1 MKFLRG
7 IALFFCAF
15 FAIVLGFKI
24 FSVPAKINMTEGY
37 SQSMSISFPFSI
49 STDKISQPVVSIN
62 NSASNVEIQPVKSGN
77 TLLKLNLFGLPVKN
91 VKVKVH
97 PQKSLCVVGKS
108 VGICIDT
115 KGVLVLGTGSVKNKN
130 NESIE
135 PSKNKLYPGDVIVSA
150 NGIEIKSKENLMNV
164 VKSSDNLA
172 VDVLRNEKHIIEN
185 IVPIKAKEDNAN
197 KIGVWVRD
205 STQGVGTLTYF
216 DKDTKN
222 YGALGHPIVDVD
234 TGQMMSI
241 SSGELLKTSVIAID
255 KGEKDAPGAIIGDT
269 DYSSNLG
276 TIVKN
281 NRCGIYGKL
290 NND

>member
-1 MKFLRG
+1 
-7 IALFFCAF
+7 
-15 FAIVLGFKI
+15 
-24 FSVPAKINMTEGY
+24 
-37 SQSMSISFPFSI
+37 
-49 STDKISQPVVSIN
+49 
-62 NSASNVEIQPVKSGN
+62 
-77 TLLKLNLFGLPVKN
+77 
-91 VKVKVH
+91 
-97 PQKSLCVVGKS
+97 
-108 VGICIDT
+108 
-115 KGVLVLGTGSVKNKN
+115 
-130 NESIE
+130 
-135 PSKNKLYPGDVIVSA
+135 
-150 NGIEIKSKENLMNV
+150 MNV
-164 VKSSDNLA
+164 VKSSNNLA

-255 KGEKDAPGAIIGDT
+255 KGEKDSPGAIIGDT

-281 NRCGIYGKL
+281 NNCGIYGKI
-290 NND
+290 NNSKYFTSITMPVGYRGEVKKAKLVYLQILTVRKQRPIKSI